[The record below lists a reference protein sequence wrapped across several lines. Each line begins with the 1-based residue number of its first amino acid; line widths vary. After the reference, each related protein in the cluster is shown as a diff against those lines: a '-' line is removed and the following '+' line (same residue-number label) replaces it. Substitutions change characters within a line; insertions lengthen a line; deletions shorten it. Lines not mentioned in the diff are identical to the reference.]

1 MQIEI
6 FAILNKKENILDISL
21 ITAMFPLLLKGL
33 KYNILIALIGIVF
46 GFIIGCFAGFALQ
59 CKNKFLKAI
68 SYFYIWII
76 RGTPLIVQA
85 LYIYFVIPKTFNISL
100 AIMSNGEVLVSES
113 VMAGIIAIT
122 INSGAFFA
130 EIVRSA
136 LESVD
141 KGQWD
146 AGKALGL
153 SYVQILFHII
163 VPIAMRNIMPALFNQ
178 FIISVKDTS
187 ILTIIV
193 VPEITHQM
201 QNYAITTFQTI
212 PAYTFGA
219 LFYLSIISIL
229 MIIQKFIEKK
239 LKLSSNGKIRG
250 GNKVAKN

>member
-1 MQIEI
+1 MN
-6 FAILNKKENILDISL
+6 LSL
-21 ITAMFPLLLKGL
+21 IAAMFPLLLKGL
-33 KYNILIALIGIVF
+33 QYTILIALIGIVF
-46 GFIIGCFAGFALQ
+46 GFIIGCLAGFALQ
-59 CKNKFLKAI
+59 GKNKFLKAI

-85 LYIYFVIPKTFNISL
+85 LYIYFVLPKLFDISL
-100 AIMSNGEVLVSES
+100 AITHNGEILVSES

-122 INSGAFFA
+122 INSGAFIA

-146 AGKALGL
+146 AGKSLGL
-153 SYVQILFHII
+153 SYTQILFHII
-163 VPIAMRNIMPALFNQ
+163 IPIALRNITPALFNQ

-201 QNYAITTFQTI
+201 QNYAITTFKTI

-219 LFYLSIISIL
+219 LFYLAIISIL
-229 MIIQKFIEKK
+229 MIVQKIIERK
-239 LKLSSNGKIRG
+239 LKLTSQNSMKRG
-250 GNKVAKN
+250 NSLVKD